1 MATTSSISQTP
12 ILLLKDLVSVKLD
25 ATNYVIWKYQILS
38 IFETYSLVD
47 MLDGTVPPPEQYLA
61 DENGD
66 LSLHENIL
74 YKQWKARDQAL
85 KTLINATLS
94 PSAITLVIG
103 QTTAQGVWQVLERRY
118 TSLSRT
124 HILSLK
130 AELDRVKKSTT
141 ETITVYLDRVKEI
154 RDKLGSVGVIV
165 DDEDLLHTVLKG
177 LPAEYDPFCSAMRTR
192 DRAISCEEL
201 HVLLT
206 SEEESKKNVKHG
218 GNDQPHMAMAA
229 THSQFFTPTTNNP
242 LPLLSAPWNRGRGG
256 RGNNRGRG
264 GRNSNRG
271 GFSSNSQGFAS
282 NPLGFSPNYNSSGTS
297 QRPQCQICGKTGH
310 LALDCFHRMNFAYQG
325 RQPPAK
331 LAAIASTAMSSAIN
345 APYSNQSSWISDTGA
360 TDHFTPDISH
370 IPDCHDYRGTDQVTV
385 GNGQSLPITHT
396 GNSQL
401 YASSHLFKLRKILHV
416 PSMSSN
422 LLSVH
427 RFCKDNNAS
436 FYFDA
441 SKFRIKDLSSGR
453 LLYNGPSEHGLY
465 PIHGAILP
473 ASSPKLFHTSAVS
486 SSSQLWHNRLG
497 HPQQSVVK
505 HVLQNKLR
513 LPVSNT
519 TSLCIHCLEGKM
531 HKLPFPNSV
540 SITSHPLEIV
550 HSDVW
555 GPAPITSNNE
565 TRYYVTF
572 VDDFTR
578 FTWFFPLQSKSQVLS
593 SFMHFKSTMENLLS
607 CKLKILRTDCG
618 GEYTKHD
625 FQSFCSSTGVFHQFT
640 CPHTSQQNGVA
651 ERKHRHIVDMGLTL
665 MSQASLPL
673 TFWPY
678 AFSTAV
684 FLINRLP
691 SPHRGLISPWESLF
705 GSSPPYSI
713 FRSFGCACYPLLRPY
728 SKHKLLPRSVQCIF
742 LGYPSNAKGFL
753 CFDPVS
759 SRFFVSRHVTFDESV
774 FPFHKLSSTP
784 SFSHLPAHSQASNP
798 AWLSALLYFHSCS
811 LPSLLGAPPT
821 PVLNSTNMPIPPL
834 APTSV
839 TVLSSVPVVPS
850 STAPVSTSST
860 APVPT
865 SSTAPVPSSSTAPV
879 TASSLTPVAPSSPL
893 VANAHPMQTRGK
905 SGITKKK
912 QLLLTKSA
920 PDYLHTEPPSF
931 SVARTIPQWHEA
943 MASEFAALTRQSTWS
958 LVPPSPDHHIIGCH
972 WVFKLK
978 RNSDGSVARY
988 KARLVAKG
996 NHQMPGIDFAE
1007 TFSPVVKPAT
1017 VRLILSIAAQNQ
1029 WSLRQ
1034 LDVSNAFLHG
1044 SLKECV
1050 FMSQPPGFVD
1060 STAPSHVCLLH
1071 KSIYGLRQ
1079 APRAWFEKFSSH
1091 LLTVGFTASQADP
1104 SLFIYR
1110 HGSTVLYLLL
1120 YVDDI
1125 IITGNHSTAVT
1136 ELITNLASVFEL
1148 KDLGP
1153 LKFFLGLQIDYK
1165 TSGFFVHQSKYAL
1178 DVLSRHNMTTCKPC
1192 TSPFVSCSKLSSD
1205 VVEFLLDP
1213 TPYRSLVGA
1222 LQYLTFTR
1230 PDLSFAVNS
1239 LCQHMQNP
1247 TSAHMVAAKRVL
1259 RYVRGTL
1266 SHGILFQ
1273 PGPMHL
1279 TVFTDAD
1286 WAGNPV
1292 DRRSTTGFLV
1302 FLGNNLLTWASKKQ
1316 PTVSRSS
1323 TEAEYRS
1330 LAVGAAE
1337 VAWIRMLL
1345 CDLHIF
1351 PSLSSPTLV

>member
-1 MATTSSISQTP
+1 MATSSSSTSFSPSSNPPGTISQTP

-38 IFETYSLVD
+38 IFESYSLLD
-47 MLDGTVPPPEQYLA
+47 MVDGTSSPPAQYLA
-61 DENGD
+61 DANGES
-66 LSLHENIL
+66 SLCVNPL

-124 HILSLK
+124 HVLSLK
-130 AELDRVKKSTT
+130 AELDRVKKSST
-141 ETITVYLDRVKEI
+141 ETMTVYLDRVKEI
-154 RDKLGSVGVIV
+154 RDKLGSVGVNV
-165 DDEDLLHTVLKG
+165 DDEDLLHVVLKG
-177 LPAEYDPFCSAMRTR
+177 LTPEYDSFCSAMRTR
-192 DRAISCEEL
+192 DRVISCEEL

-206 SEEESKKNVKHG
+206 SEEESKKNTKHTTSS
-218 GNDQPHMAMAA
+218 DLPHMAMAA
-229 THSQFFTPTTNNP
+229 TNSQFSAPNTNTP
-242 LPLLSAPWNRGRGG
+242 LPLFSTPWNRGRGG
-256 RGNNRGRG
+256 RSSNRGRG
-264 GRNSNRG
+264 GRNSFGSNRG
-271 GFSSNSQGFAS
+271 GYPSNPQGFS
-282 NPLGFSPNYNSSGTS
+282 QSYNSPGTFNGSS
-297 QRPQCQICGKTGH
+297 QRPQCQICGKT
-310 LALDCFHRMNFAYQG
+310 
-325 RQPPAK
+325 
-331 LAAIASTAMSSAIN
+331 
-345 APYSNQSSWISDTGA
+345 DTGA

-370 IPDCHDYRGTDQVTV
+370 IPDCYEYCGNEQVTV
-385 GNGQSLPITHT
+385 GNGQSLPIKH
-396 GNSQL
+396 S
-401 YASSHLFKLRKILHV
+401 
-416 PSMSSN
+416 
-422 LLSVH
+422 
-427 RFCKDNNAS
+427 DNNAS
-436 FYFDA
+436 FSFDA
-441 SKFRIKDLSSGR
+441 HKFQIKDLSSGK
-453 LLYNGPSEHGLY
+453 LLYNGLSEHGLY

-473 ASSPKLFHTSAVS
+473 KSSSPKFPKSFHTSATDAS
-486 SSSQLWHNRLG
+486 SKLWHSRLG
-497 HPQQSVVK
+497 HPQQIVLQ
-505 HVLQNKLR
+505 HVLHKHLS
-513 LPVSNT
+513 LPVSPNN
-519 TSLCIHCLEGKM
+519 SVCSHCLAGKM
-531 HKLPFPNSV
+531 HQLPFPKSV
-540 SITSHPLEIV
+540 SITSRPLEIV

-555 GPAPITSNNE
+555 GPAPITSNNG

-572 VDDFTR
+572 VDEFTR
-578 FTWFFPLQSKSQVLS
+578 FTWFFPLQHKCQVLS

-618 GEYTKHD
+618 GEYSKHE
-625 FQSFCSSTGVFHQFT
+625 FQSFCSSTGVLHQFT

-651 ERKHRHIVDMGLTL
+651 ERKHRHIVDKGLTL

-678 AFSTAV
+678 AFSTSV

-691 SPHRGLISPWESLF
+691 SPHRGFISPWERLF
-705 GSSPPYSI
+705 GSLPSYTS

-728 SKHKLLPRSVQCIF
+728 SKHKLLPRSVQCVF
-742 LGYPSNAKGFL
+742 LGPAMFQIQLLIHLSPHI
-753 CFDPVS
+753 PVS
-759 SRFFVSRHVTFDESV
+759 IPSTVSA
-774 FPFHKLSSTP
+774 PLSM
-784 SFSHLPAHSQASNP
+784 
-798 AWLSALLYFHSCS
+798 
-811 LPSLLGAPPT
+811 PT
-821 PVLNSTNMPIPPL
+821 PVHSPL
-834 APTSV
+834 
-839 TVLSSVPVVPS
+839 
-850 STAPVSTSST
+850 
-860 APVPT
+860 
-865 SSTAPVPSSSTAPV
+865 SSSTD
-879 TASSLTPVAPSSPL
+879 PL
-893 VANAHPMQTRGK
+893 AVNSHPMQTRAK
-905 SGITKKK
+905 SGISKKK
-912 QLLLTKSA
+912 QVLLTATA
-920 PDYLHTEPPSF
+920 PDYLTTEPPSF
-931 SVARTIPQWHEA
+931 AVARHIPQWHDA
-943 MASEFAALTRQSTWS
+943 MASEFAALQRQSTWS

-988 KARLVAKG
+988 KARLVAQG
-996 NHQMPGIDFAE
+996 NHQLPGIDFDE

-1017 VRLILSIAAQNQ
+1017 VRLMLSIAAQHQ

-1050 FMSQPPGFVD
+1050 YMRQPPGFVD
-1060 STAPSHVCLLH
+1060 TASPSHVCFLH

-1091 LLTVGFTASQADP
+1091 LLTIGFTASQADP
-1104 SLFIYR
+1104 SLFLYK
-1110 HGSTVLYLLL
+1110 HGSTVLFLLL

-1125 IITGNHSTAVT
+1125 ILTGNAPTAIT
-1136 ELITNLASVFEL
+1136 DLIANLASAFEL

-1165 TSGFFVHQSKYAL
+1165 PSGFFVHQTKYAV

-1192 TSPFVSCSKLSSD
+1192 SSPFVSSSKLPSAL
-1205 VVEFLLDP
+1205 VEVLPDP
-1213 TPYRSLVGA
+1213 TPYCSLVGA
-1222 LQYLTFTR
+1222 FQYLTFTR

-1239 LCQHMQNP
+1239 LC
-1247 TSAHMVAAKRVL
+1247 S
-1259 RYVRGTL
+1259 L
-1266 SHGILFQ
+1266 SHGLLFQ

-1302 FLGNNLLTWASKKQ
+1302 FLGNNLITWASKKQ

-1345 CDLHIF
+1345 SDLHVFLSECPLIWCDNTSAI
-1351 PSLSSPTLV
+1351 SLASNPVFHARTKHVEVDYHFVQERVVRGDLKVQFIPTVDQLADLLTKALPTPRFVQLANKLLHSFSRHLFEGG

>member
-256 RGNNRGRG
+256 RG
-264 GRNSNRG
+264 
-271 GFSSNSQGFAS
+271 
-282 NPLGFSPNYNSSGTS
+282 TS

-345 APYSNQSSWISDTGA
+345 APYSNQ
-360 TDHFTPDISH
+360 
-370 IPDCHDYRGTDQVTV
+370 GTDQVTV

-684 FLINRLP
+684 FLINPLDVLAIHYSVPTLNTNSSLVQFSVFSLVILLMLRVSCVLIPSLP
-691 SPHRGLISPWESLF
+691 
-705 GSSPPYSI
+705 
-713 FRSFGCACYPLLRPY
+713 
-728 SKHKLLPRSVQCIF
+728 
-742 LGYPSNAKGFL
+742 
-753 CFDPVS
+753 
-759 SRFFVSRHVTFDESV
+759 RFFVSRHVTFDESV

-798 AWLSALLYFHSCS
+798 AC
-811 LPSLLGAPPT
+811 
-821 PVLNSTNMPIPPL
+821 
-834 APTSV
+834 
-839 TVLSSVPVVPS
+839 SVPVVPS

-988 KARLVAKG
+988 KARL
-996 NHQMPGIDFAE
+996 
-1007 TFSPVVKPAT
+1007 PAT

-1125 IITGNHSTAVT
+1125 ILTGNHSTA
-1136 ELITNLASVFEL
+1136 
-1148 KDLGP
+1148 
-1153 LKFFLGLQIDYK
+1153 IDYK

-1323 TEAEYRS
+1323 TKAEYRS

-1351 PSLSSPTLV
+1351 LPSSPTLWCDNTSAISLASNPVFHARTKHVEVDYHFVRERVVRGDLKVHFIPTADQLADLLTKALPTPRFLQLSNKLLHSFSRHPFEGG